1 MMGRLFSTL
10 PLFSADYSS
19 AASAVRDSGALAII
33 CCPNGCMG
41 NYVRFDEPRWADM
54 PGNVLQMDM
63 EEIDVI
69 LGSKDWMKELR
80 GIDTGSIDAIAFIHT
95 PVSSLVGF
103 DTDSLCRKVREEF
116 GIRAVSVDTNG
127 YGTYHDGIDRAMRAL
142 LKAVPD
148 EDGPG
153 GTAILG
159 FTPLEYTE
167 GELAYI
173 RYNCRGEMCF
183 PGDPL
188 DGLKRIRGADRNV
201 LMSSSAS
208 PFARMMEER
217 FGIPYEFYTEGVQ
230 ADPTGDTDVLIIGE
244 QVRSELIRNR
254 LRRNG
259 KDADIATFFSL
270 DDRFSEKGD
279 VRLRTEGDVT
289 ALASKGYRYVIAD
302 PLIEPLFPESVKF
315 IRDPQAA
322 VSSRLFWKDR
332 TDIRQLDLIVE
343 QAVTSRQR

>member
-1 MMGRLFSTL
+1 MGRLFSTL
-10 PLFSADYSS
+10 PLFSTDYSS

-69 LGSKDWMKELR
+69 FGSKDWMKELR
-80 GIDTGSIDAIAFIHT
+80 GLDVSSVEAIAFVHT

-116 GIRAVSVDTNG
+116 GVRAVSIATNG
-127 YGTYHDGIDRAMRAL
+127 YGTYHDGMDKAMRAL
-142 LKAVPD
+142 LKAIP
-148 EDGPG
+148 EEGGTG

-167 GELAYI
+167 AELAHVKDS
-173 RYNCRGEMCF
+173 CRAEMCF

-188 DGLKRIRGADRNV
+188 GDLSRVRGAERNV
-201 LMSSSAS
+201 LISSSAT
-208 PFARMMEER
+208 PFARMMEKR
-217 FGIPYEFYTEGVQ
+217 FGIPYELYTEGGQ
-230 ADPTGDTDVLIIGE
+230 ADPIGDADVLIIGE
-244 QVRSELIRNR
+244 QVRSNLIRNE
-254 LRRNG
+254 LRRKG
-259 KDADIATFFSL
+259 RDADVATFFTL

-279 VRLRTEGDVT
+279 LKLRTEEDVSR
-289 ALASKGYRYVIAD
+289 LGSEGYQYVIGD
-302 PLIEPLFPESVKF
+302 PLIEPLFPESVRF

-322 VSSRLFWKDR
+322 ISSRLFWNDR
-332 TDIRQLDLIVE
+332 IDLFSIGSLAESVMRQ
-343 QAVTSRQR
+343 S